1 MRPGVHAEAVSA
13 RARATGRRFDMM
25 TSVCVLVGPLDNTL
39 IPPGYRVIFAER
51 LTLYGEESPICRH
64 RLRVDPAMHPPVVLE
79 RAKTVL
85 VARVLAVLSLIVALA
100 APAAAHQS
108 SIKYTDLTVD
118 GAQVTVALTI
128 APPDATGPLGVP
140 DDSRPTI
147 TEVLASGD
155 KVSAYI
161 ATWFSVALP
170 SGAACSVSDPKAGP
184 DADNTFVVVT
194 WTVTCPETIDELALD
209 FSRFFA
215 VDQRHEAIL
224 AVHAPGEPVDPIVVR
239 AQSPKL
245 VVRAG
250 STSSIVD
257 WIGYGM
263 DHIYGGP
270 DHVCFVLALLL
281 VVVLVRGEDRSWR
294 VRTPMAALRS
304 TAAIVT
310 AFTVAHSVS
319 LISASLGWIHLPIP
333 LVESVIA
340 ASILYTAVENVIKP
354 DVRWRFAL
362 TFAFGL
368 IHGLGF
374 ASVLEELLPPTNV
387 IVPLLSFNVGVE
399 LGQLTIVAV
408 ALPVF
413 WGLARLL
420 GADRYRRIVLPV
432 AAVPLVLISIK
443 WLVERVFEITT
454 FTVLGM

>member
-1 MRPGVHAEAVSA
+1 M
-13 RARATGRRFDMM
+13 
-25 TSVCVLVGPLDNTL
+25 
-39 IPPGYRVIFAER
+39 I
-51 LTLYGEESPICRH
+51 
-64 RLRVDPAMHPPVVLE
+64 
-79 RAKTVL
+79 
-85 VARVLAVLSLIVALA
+85 VARVLVVGSLLVALA
-100 APAAAHQS
+100 GTAAAHQS
-108 SIKYTDLTVD
+108 SVKYTDLTVD
-118 GAQVTVALTI
+118 GTRVSVVLTI
-128 APPDATGPLGVP
+128 APSDATGPLGVP
-140 DDSRPTI
+140 EDSRPT
-147 TEVLASGD
+147 TAEVLASAD
-155 KVSAYI
+155 RVSAYI

-170 SGAACSVSDPKAGP
+170 SGAPCGTSDPRAGP
-184 DADNTFVVVT
+184 DADNHFVVVT
-194 WTVTCPETIDELALD
+194 WTVTCPEPIDELALD

-215 VDQRHEAIL
+215 ADQRHEAIL
-224 AVHAPGEPVDPIVVR
+224 TVHAPGVQVDPIIVR
-239 AQSPKL
+239 AQTPKL

-250 STSSIVD
+250 STSSVLD

-294 VRTPMAALRS
+294 VRTPLAALRS
-304 TAAIVT
+304 TATIVT
-310 AFTVAHSVS
+310 AFTIAHSLS
-319 LISASLGWIHLPIP
+319 LIAASLGWIHLPIR

-374 ASVLEELLPPTNV
+374 ASVLEELLPPNHV

-413 WGLARLL
+413 WGLARLG

-432 AAVPLVLISIK
+432 AAVPLALISIK
-443 WLVERVFEITT
+443 WLIERVFDIPPFT
-454 FTVLGM
+454 FLGM

>member
-1 MRPGVHAEAVSA
+1 MS
-13 RARATGRRFDMM
+13 
-25 TSVCVLVGPLDNTL
+25 
-39 IPPGYRVIFAER
+39 
-51 LTLYGEESPICRH
+51 
-64 RLRVDPAMHPPVVLE
+64 
-79 RAKTVL
+79 
-85 VARVLAVLSLIVALA
+85 VARVLVALSLIAALA
-100 APAAAHQS
+100 MPAEAHQS
-108 SIKYTDLTVD
+108 SVKYTDLTVD
-118 GAQVTVALTI
+118 GTRVTVTLTI
-128 APPDATGPLGVP
+128 APSDATGPLGVP

-147 TEVLASGD
+147 TEVLASAD

-170 SGAACSVSDPKAGP
+170 SGAACGASDPKAGS
-184 DADNTFVVVT
+184 DADNHFVVVT

-224 AVHAPGEPVDPIVVR
+224 TVHAPGAQVDPIVVR

-245 VVRAG
+245 VVHAG
-250 STSSIVD
+250 STSSVVD

-294 VRTPMAALRS
+294 VRTPLSALRS
-304 TAAIVT
+304 TATIVT
-310 AFTVAHSVS
+310 AFTIAHSLS
-319 LISASLGWIHLPIP
+319 LISASLGWIHLPTRF
-333 LVESVIA
+333 VESVIA
-340 ASILYTAVENVIKP
+340 ASILYTAIEDVIKP

-413 WGLARLL
+413 WGLARLV
-420 GADRYRRIVLPV
+420 GADLYRRIVVPV
-432 AAVPLVLISIK
+432 AATPLVLISIK
-443 WLVERVFEITT
+443 WLIERVFDVTT
-454 FTVLGM
+454 FNFLGM